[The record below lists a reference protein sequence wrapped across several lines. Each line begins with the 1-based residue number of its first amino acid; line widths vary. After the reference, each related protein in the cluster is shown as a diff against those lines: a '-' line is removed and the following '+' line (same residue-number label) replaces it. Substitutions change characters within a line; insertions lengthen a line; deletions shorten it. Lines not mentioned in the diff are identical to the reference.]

1 MTIYSRVEE
10 NGAHTKER
18 AMLLRSS
25 FQQLLQALRAS
36 VACLL
41 LLGITGC
48 TQITRTTDCDPFPN
62 PRPRIVVLAPEDKTR
77 KTGLDMSGLSEML
90 ITELAACNRFKVIN
104 MKVLASEHGITLS
117 TKNEEV
123 INTLIRLSHA
133 NIVAHTVVTGYDQK
147 SQEFSGFFDWLFTL
161 LKHEPKTEVKA
172 NAQVAVFKIG
182 LDLRLVDS
190 KTGQIISATS
200 VDGKGTSSIAQ
211 TSAEG
216 IKTERGPFV
225 PTPRAGFNMKN
236 NFDLHGT
243 LRAAIRK
250 AVQDLAAQAQAHHR
264 VS

>member
-10 NGAHTKER
+10 NDVHTKER
-18 AMLLRSS
+18 AMLHRSS
-25 FQQLLQALRAS
+25 FQQLLQVLRAS

-77 KTGLDMSGLSEML
+77 KTGLDMSGLGEML

-104 MKVLASEHGITLS
+104 MKALASEHGITLS

-123 INTLIRLSHA
+123 INTLIRLSHT

-147 SQEFSGFFDWLFTL
+147 SQEFSGFVDWLFTL

-211 TSAEG
+211 TTAEG

-250 AVQDLAAQAQAHHR
+250 AVQDLAAQVQAQHR